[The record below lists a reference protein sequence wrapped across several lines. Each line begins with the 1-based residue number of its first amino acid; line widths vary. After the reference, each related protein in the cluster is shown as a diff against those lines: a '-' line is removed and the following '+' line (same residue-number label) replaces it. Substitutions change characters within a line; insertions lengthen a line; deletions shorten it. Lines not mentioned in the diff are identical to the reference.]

1 MSASP
6 EVLVNWEHKNIIF
19 HVILSGMALQYY
31 DFFQTIELEV
41 EYIWKARFNL
51 LKFTYLFTK
60 YLPYVDV
67 PLLAGACFLFDV
79 EKL

>member
-1 MSASP
+1 
-6 EVLVNWEHKNIIF
+6 
-19 HVILSGMALQYY
+19 MALQVRAMFAQFAPRIYVSDFQYY

-51 LKFTYLFTK
+51 LKFTYLFMK

-67 PLLAGACFLFDV
+67 PLLACTCFLFDV
-79 EKL
+79 EKS